1 MERPSKRPR
10 LSPTLDHP
18 ETDVLEQQDEEIE
31 EEWDL
36 QAARAHN
43 DMRLKSIFE
52 GIFSKYGKDF
62 TDIGD
67 EIDLQTGKIVVD
79 NGHLSGM
86 RQEDDAGEASE
97 AWLHEAALSDRETD
111 DGRDGTGPPEKSPR
125 ISVEDET
132 ERVKSPLNNAL
143 VDKGLDSKMTIKKS
157 VINLTNVPDPFYH
170 DSGPVDPAWQAP
182 ALPTQFTTPTAET
195 RYKNISPRLPGFT
208 RDRSPPGSGSLW
220 SINQPARRPRTE
232 GKPRATPSKR
242 RPRAK
247 RKYHSSPMVHD
258 WSFAATPDGDESDDP
273 LQEFEPSP
281 SVKRGKTEN
290 LRGKYMQ
297 PPDYTDSPLSRQ
309 PLPESLLPRD
319 DDQSANEA
327 EVNLDESH
335 ASEDDTQNHV
345 AFEETPN
352 LQQSDSYATPHS
364 HVADTTT
371 PSDNTP
377 TKSPRGLEPDE
388 AKLIVRMRHMQNK
401 KWQEIHDCLPGRTRA
416 GIYQWNIHH
425 WTARRESPPPLSAP
439 WSKSEIQ
446 TLHQLKDETGLSWFD
461 ITDKFPHRTKAEIE
475 FELLRLWVGDEV
487 WLGGGYRA
495 PEQSIQQ
502 DEAYGYKQSDAP
514 EENAAPGE
522 DPSSESPGD
531 DDSFIFVRKKPQEPQ
546 EPIRVFED
554 LVDESDEGDDPL
566 ASSPS
571 KLSAIYIDS
580 PSVSRQGSRTPRRSP
595 AKRFNFI
602 I

>member
-10 LSPTLDHP
+10 LSPELDHT
-18 ETDVLEQQDEEIE
+18 EKGVLEEQDEEIE

-62 TDIGD
+62 TDIAD

-97 AWLHEAALSDRETD
+97 AWLHEAALSDGETD
-111 DGRDGTGPPEKSPR
+111 DDREGTGLPEKLPE
-125 ISVEDET
+125 ISVEGET
-132 ERVKSPLNNAL
+132 ELVKSPLNNAL
-143 VDKGLDSKMTIKKS
+143 VDTGLDSKMTIKKP
-157 VINLTNVPDPFYH
+157 VINLANVPDPFYQ
-170 DSGPVDPAWQAP
+170 DTGPVDPAWQAP
-182 ALPTQFTTPTAET
+182 ALPTQFTTPSAET
-195 RYKNISPRLPGFT
+195 RYKNVSPRLPGFR
-208 RDRSPPGSGSLW
+208 RDPSPPGSGSLW

-281 SVKRGKTEN
+281 SAKRGKTQN

-309 PLPESLLPRD
+309 PLPDTLVPRD

-335 ASEDDTQNHV
+335 TSGNDTQNHV
-345 AFEETPN
+345 AFDETPN
-352 LQQSDSYATPHS
+352 LQQCDSYATPHS
-364 HVADTTT
+364 HVADTTS
-371 PSDNTP
+371 SDNTP

-388 AKLIVRMRHMQNK
+388 AKLIVRMRHMQK
-401 KWQEIHDCLPGRTRA
+401 KNGRKFMIVYLAVQGLVFINGIYIIGPPVESVHHHYRLPGA
-416 GIYQWNIHH
+416 N
-425 WTARRESPPPLSAP
+425 
-439 WSKSEIQ
+439 
-446 TLHQLKDETGLSWFD
+446 ETGLSWLD

-487 WLGGGYRA
+487 WLGEGYRA

-502 DEAYGYKQSDAP
+502 DEEYDDEQSDVP
-514 EENAAPGE
+514 EEIAAPDEG
-522 DPSSESPGD
+522 PSPESPGD
-531 DDSFIFVRKKPQEPQ
+531 DDSFIFARKKPQEPQ

-554 LVDESDEGDDPL
+554 LVDESDEEDDDPL

-580 PSVSRQGSRTPRRSP
+580 PSVSRQGSRTPRKSP
-595 AKRFNFI
+595 AKRFSFI